1 MNIYDRLKDNRQL
14 IKNLR
19 NALLKDKL
27 LVYGQKIVNNKT
39 NEIKYETL
47 MRIELEDGTILSPS
61 KFLEPSKKAKLYLS
75 MTRKLVKKACTYFK
89 DSNIEFTLNLT
100 LEDLKD
106 NYTMNFIFNTISK
119 TKTAKQITFEIVESE
134 GIEEFQEVNNFIKNA
149 KKLGCKIA
157 IDDFGTGYSNFEY
170 TIKLDI
176 DIIKIDGS
184 LIKNIHLDKNL
195 ELTVETIVTF
205 AKALNIKTVAEFV
218 HNEEVYECVKNLGI
232 DYSQG
237 YYLHEPEELILK

>member
-1 MNIYDRLKDNRQL
+1 
-14 IKNLR
+14 
-19 NALLKDKL
+19 
-27 LVYGQKIVNNKT
+27 
-39 NEIKYETL
+39 
-47 MRIELEDGTILSPS
+47 
-61 KFLEPSKKAKLYLS
+61 
-75 MTRKLVKKACTYFK
+75 
-89 DSNIEFTLNLT
+89 NLT

-149 KKLGCKIA
+149 KKLGCKIT